1 MLDIL
6 YGYCRT
12 MNTESIEEKS
22 DKEKEKK
29 DDKEKQEKSKMKKI
43 KFPTEE
49 SLTDDKGLYD
59 GRRD

>member
-1 MLDIL
+1 
-6 YGYCRT
+6 
-12 MNTESIEEKS
+12 MNTESIEKKS

-29 DDKEKQEKSKMKKI
+29 NEKEKQEKSKMKKI

-59 GRRD
+59 GLRD

>member
-1 MLDIL
+1 
-6 YGYCRT
+6 

-29 DDKEKQEKSKMKKI
+29 DEKEKQEKDEKEKQEKSKMKKI

-59 GRRD
+59 GRRY